1 MELTRL
7 MRLNP
12 TMDMVAEELE
22 DGHWECQRIIPFPE
36 KKYRGVLP
44 YTGQARLDEH
54 ILYLVGPEL
63 AERFPGGE
71 YSCVSTRR
79 VPGQGNRL
87 CCPGRTDQQLLQ
99 SLLELFC
106 RLQEQEAQFN
116 QLVFSGGSLDALCQ
130 LGQELTGNA
139 VCIHD
144 DWFVM
149 IAMSDGATRIM
160 PPEHISDSVKGFVPR
175 RILEEFKFDSDYD
188 RTYAQQRCQLWTNAS
203 EPGRCLYV
211 NLWEDQRY
219 RGRLILFEAAR
230 AFRALDYLMAECLA
244 QRAMLLLR
252 LQKPGSRP
260 YRNLDDVVFTLLEG
274 KEPEPEDLRFLL
286 DTLNWSAEDRY
297 LCIRLQHQQED
308 ASEVLGHVLHSDLFR
323 VFPGSYIMY
332 LGRQQCL
339 ILNLTRKDQDL
350 TELRHRLAPLCRDY
364 CLYAGLS
371 SPVSGIA
378 ALSQASRQA
387 DIALERAFYRRDERW
402 VLPFSECALDYLLS
416 SLQTELEPKNLA
428 APEWFILLAY
438 DREKDTRYFET
449 LAAYLLLERDIPKT
463 AEALIIHRTTLIYRL
478 KKIAAL
484 TGLDLDDPDRRLY
497 LLISLKLLEQQRL
510 IPAKAV
516 AFHKKSNQV

>member
-7 MRLNP
+7 LRLNP

-22 DGHWECQRIIPFPE
+22 LGRWECRRSVPFPE
-36 KKYRGVLP
+36 KKYRGALP
-44 YTGQARLDEH
+44 YTGQSRLDERL
-54 ILYLVGPEL
+54 LYLVPPEL
-63 AERFPGGE
+63 ADRFPPEG
-71 YSCVSTRR
+71 YSCVSSVR
-79 VPGQGNRL
+79 VPGSGNRL
-87 CCPGRTDQQLLQ
+87 CCPGQSDAQLLQ
-99 SLLELFC
+99 QLLELFC
-106 RLQEQEAQFN
+106 RLQEQEAQLN
-116 QLVFSGGSLDALCQ
+116 QLVFTGGSPDALCQ
-130 LGQELTGNA
+130 LGQELMGNA

-149 IAMSDGATRIM
+149 IAMSDGAKQIM
-160 PPEHISDSVKGFVPR
+160 PPEYLSDSGKGYVPQ
-175 RILEEFKFDSDYD
+175 RILEEFKFDADYD

-211 NLWEDQRY
+211 NLWEEQRY
-219 RGRLILFEAAR
+219 RGRLILFESTR
-230 AFRALDYLMAECLA
+230 AFRELDYLMAECLA

-252 LQKPGSRP
+252 LQKPGTRP
-260 YRNLDDVVFTLLEG
+260 YRNLDDIISALLEG
-274 KEPEPEDLRFLL
+274 TEPDPGDLHFLM
-286 DTLNWSAEDRY
+286 DTLKWQEQDQY
-297 LCIRLQHQQED
+297 LCARLQLQQED
-308 ASEVLGHVLHSDLFR
+308 SAEVLGHMLHSDLFR

-332 LGRQQCL
+332 LRRQQCL
-339 ILNLTRKDQDL
+339 IVNLTREEQGL
-350 TELRHRLAPLCRDY
+350 PELRHRLAPLCRDY

-416 SLQTELEPKNLA
+416 GLQPELEPKHLA
-428 APEWFILLAY
+428 APEWFALLAL

-478 KKIAAL
+478 KKITAL

-497 LLISLKLLEQQRL
+497 LLLSLKLLEQQRL
-510 IPAKAV
+510 IPARTV
-516 AFHKKSNQV
+516 LFP

>member
-22 DGHWECQRIIPFPE
+22 DGHWECQRSIPFPE

-44 YTGQARLDEH
+44 YTGQPRLDES

-63 AERFPGGE
+63 AERFPADE
-71 YSCVSTRR
+71 HSCVSSRR
-79 VPGQGNRL
+79 IPGRGNRL
-87 CCPGRTDQQLLQ
+87 CCPGQTDEQILQ
-99 SLLELFC
+99 RLLELFC
-106 RLQEQEAQFN
+106 RLQEQEAQLN

-149 IAMSDGATRIM
+149 IAMSDTAPQIM
-160 PPEHISDSVKGFVPR
+160 APEHLAGSVKGLIPR
-175 RILEEFKFDSDYD
+175 RVLEEFKFDADYD
-188 RTYAQQRCQLWTNAS
+188 QTYAQQRCQLWTNAS

-211 NLWEDQRY
+211 NLWDEQRY
-219 RGRLILFEAAR
+219 RGRLILFESAR
-230 AFRALDYLMAECLA
+230 AFRARDYLIAECMA
-244 QRAMLLLR
+244 QRAMILLR

-274 KEPEPEDLRFLL
+274 REPKPDDLRFLL
-286 DTLNWSAEDRY
+286 DTLNWKAEDQY
-297 LCIRLQHQQED
+297 LCVRLQHQQED

-323 VFPGSYIMY
+323 AFPGSYIMY

-339 ILNLTRKDQDL
+339 IINLTREGQGL
-350 TELRHRLAPLCRDY
+350 PQLRYRFSPLCRDY

-371 SPVSGIA
+371 SPVTGITS
-378 ALSQASRQA
+378 LSQASRQA

-402 VLPFSECALDYLLS
+402 VLPFSECALDYLLGS
-416 SLQTELEPKNLA
+416 IQTELEPRHLA
-428 APEWFILLAY
+428 APEWFALLEY

-449 LAAYLLLERDIPKT
+449 LATFLLLERDIPKT
-463 AEALIIHRTTLIYRL
+463 AETLIIHRTTLIYRL
-478 KKIAAL
+478 KKITAL
-484 TGLDLDDPDRRLY
+484 TGLDLDDPERRLY

-510 IPAKAV
+510 IPAKTV
-516 AFHKKSNQV
+516 SFP